1 VSVLQGGGGA
11 IVEGS
16 LLLVD
21 YALAESQVRTLVAN
35 DPTSSPTVF
44 DEDTASLVQ
53 TLLAYADAPLS
64 RPDTDGVV
72 ESTARGRA
80 LVESWRQTPL
90 DRSAIRASL
99 RAAGVGETRIN
110 IFEWAVERQ
119 QPGALDALTL
129 SDLTRVGAEHE
140 TRGFGFF
147 GFPLDG
153 CACFERPP
161 SIQQQELSAR
171 VESGLAAASFTDL
184 PVRLLEHLTRLGVS
198 SELMPVLLTGAMRDM
213 QTHAQPF
220 LPFDWE
226 AYAAWTRRLQQ
237 DRVEEYL
244 LGLVAA
250 KLLVPPSGEGE
261 HP

>member
-1 VSVLQGGGGA
+1 
-11 IVEGS
+11 
-16 LLLVD
+16 
-21 YALAESQVRTLVAN
+21 
-35 DPTSSPTVF
+35 
-44 DEDTASLVQ
+44 
-53 TLLAYADAPLS
+53 
-64 RPDTDGVV
+64 
-72 ESTARGRA
+72 
-80 LVESWRQTPL
+80 
-90 DRSAIRASL
+90 
-99 RAAGVGETRIN
+99 
-110 IFEWAVERQ
+110 
-119 QPGALDALTL
+119 L

-171 VESGLAAASFTDL
+171 VESGLAAASFIDL